1 MKRRTK
7 KKIKYITR
15 AIVAILF
22 SPLVLLVMPFY
33 WMKRKLKRKPT
44 SQAKFQDIVSGFS
57 HMVVKDTAIE
67 KMAKARAAI
76 CSTCP
81 LAMYNGKLNTIM
93 VGDDVH
99 QIKGMYCDGCG
110 CALAA
115 KVRSENDT
123 CPQKKW

>member
-15 AIVAILF
+15 ALVSILF
-22 SPLVLLVMPFY
+22 SPFVLLVMPFY

-67 KMAKARAAI
+67 KMAKARAAV

-81 LAMYNGKLNTIM
+81 LAKYNGKLNTIM

-99 QIKGMYCDGCG
+99 QIRGMYCDGCG

>member
-1 MKRRTK
+1 MRVVVT
-7 KKIKYITR
+7 
-15 AIVAILF
+15 ILL
-22 SPLVLLVMPFY
+22 SPFILLAMPIH
-33 WMKRKLKRKPT
+33 WMKRKLKRKPS
-44 SQAKFQDIVSGFS
+44 SQAKLQDIVSGFS

-67 KMAKARAAI
+67 QMAKARAAI

-99 QIKGMYCDGCG
+99 QIKGMYCDQCG

-115 KVRSENDT
+115 KVRRENDS
-123 CPQKKW
+123 CPLKKW

>member
-7 KKIKYITR
+7 KKIKYAMR
-15 AIVAILF
+15 AVVTILL
-22 SPLVLLVMPFY
+22 SPFILIAMPIH
-33 WMKRKLKRKPT
+33 WMKRKFKHKPS

-67 KMAKARAAI
+67 KMANARAAI

-81 LAMYNGKLNTIM
+81 LAKYNGKLNTIM

-99 QIKGMYCDGCG
+99 QIKGMYCDQCG

-115 KVRSENDT
+115 KVRSENDS
-123 CPQKKW
+123 CPLKKW

>member
-7 KKIKYITR
+7 KKIKRIIR
-15 AIVAILF
+15 AFVAG
-22 SPLVLLVMPFY
+22 LLYPFVALAMPFY
-33 WMKRKLKRKPT
+33 WIGRKLKRKPS

-67 KMAKARAAI
+67 KMAKARAAV

-81 LAMYNGKLNTIM
+81 LAKYNGKLNTIM
-93 VGDDVH
+93 VGDNVH
-99 QIKGMYCDGCG
+99 QIKGMYCDQCG

-115 KVRSENDT
+115 KVRSENDS
-123 CPQKKW
+123 CPLKKW